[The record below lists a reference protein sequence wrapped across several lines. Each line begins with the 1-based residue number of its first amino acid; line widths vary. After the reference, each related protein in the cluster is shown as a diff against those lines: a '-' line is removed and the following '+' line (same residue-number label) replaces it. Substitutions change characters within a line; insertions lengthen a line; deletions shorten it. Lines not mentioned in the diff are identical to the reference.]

1 MKRYT
6 VPNLMHSLKAFVLFL
21 IVMPYFG
28 SSRADVVIPREER
41 VTTRLIVREGSSTKT
56 PEVGELRIG
65 ENAEF
70 LESVPRW
77 RKVRLTNNTVGFVSK
92 AYSLVIPTP
101 PPSATMRI
109 HTFNVGT
116 GACSLIECP
125 GTDAPPLFVEC
136 GQDAGGRSQNT
147 LDLDT
152 AKIQIEQI
160 LSNHTVAPNVV
171 VTHAHNDHYNWL
183 PRILDNTN
191 TSRIWLGGVLTEYDN
206 NEMDTWLTNQ
216 EANGAVIN
224 DGLGQLPPDW
234 HNDEQA
240 LDQKLSCGLASTFVL
255 TTNSGST
262 DSSKSMVLMIEYEN
276 FRAIFPGDA
285 QKITEDQAIK
295 NFGDVTTTMLLGSHH
310 GAKSASSNSPDWVS
324 KTEPKIVIYSSGKKH
339 GHPTCTAMDRHRNGN
354 HLADVPTHKTQ
365 CLNSS
370 SDYPGLSTSDQG
382 EYVTDA
388 VGSILISTDGRE
400 RAAISCSGD
409 TQCGTEISF

>member
-6 VPNLMHSLKAFVLFL
+6 VPNLMHSLKVFVCFL

-28 SSRADVVIPREER
+28 SSLADVVIPREER

-65 ENAEF
+65 EHAEF

-77 RKVRLTNNTVGFVSK
+77 RKVRLADNTVGFVSK

-116 GACSLIECP
+116 GACTLIECP

-136 GQDAGGRSQNT
+136 GQDVGGRSENT
-147 LDLDT
+147 LDFDT
-152 AKIQIEQI
+152 AKVQIEQI
-160 LSNHTVAPNVV
+160 LSNHTVTPNVV

-183 PRILDNTN
+183 PRILGNTN

-285 QKITEDQAIK
+285 QKKLKTRQSRILGMLRLRCYWVPITGQSRRP
-295 NFGDVTTTMLLGSHH
+295 VTALTGSLIP
-310 GAKSASSNSPDWVS
+310 SQ
-324 KTEPKIVIYSSGKKH
+324 E
-339 GHPTCTAMDRHRNGN
+339 
-354 HLADVPTHKTQ
+354 
-365 CLNSS
+365 SS
-370 SDYPGLSTSDQG
+370 SIALEKSTATQPVRQWIDT
-382 EYVTDA
+382 EMEIIWLMYRPTKHNV
-388 VGSILISTDGRE
+388 STVVQT
-400 RAAISCSGD
+400 I
-409 TQCGTEISF
+409 QV